1 MLFSFYYFF
10 LQIFSQKKN
19 SISLIGNHSKLYAYY
34 TYGKFKKNIQIKENP
49 SLTYLRKINES
60 ENMYLGLSIGLRTYF
75 FNEYDWQT
83 ATETYNR
90 YSNLNT
96 SLNFRKEDYP
106 GRRNKIL
113 AEIGLGLNT
122 GINAEIINYSD
133 TELPS
138 KKLGSSLQTTVYG
151 RYQYVLNNKWKF
163 EIGFLGQNDI
173 LSSMFINE
181 RKVKFVTSTFVST
194 LNYSF

>member
-1 MLFSFYYFF
+1 
-10 LQIFSQKKN
+10 
-19 SISLIGNHSKLYAYY
+19 
-34 TYGKFKKNIQIKENP
+34 
-49 SLTYLRKINES
+49 
-60 ENMYLGLSIGLRTYF
+60 MYLGLSIGLRTYF

-106 GRRNKIL
+106 GRRNKIF
-113 AEIGLGLNT
+113 AEVGLGLNT